1 MENRL
6 SKEIIFIIRIGTGLV
21 WFGTVIR
28 RIIVPNFEER
38 LIEMSQG
45 QTLLPP
51 NIMSFAVDNAGLIFA
66 FIISMEII
74 SSLSLITGTFSRF
87 GATLATII
95 GFGIGMAGI
104 GIGIIDLVIPWILAL
119 CTLYLAI
126 FTNSGTYLGVDS
138 YLEKK
143 NLPRIFKILI

>member
-1 MENRL
+1 MDNRL

-51 NIMSFAVDNAGLIFA
+51 NIMSFAVDNARLIFV
-66 FIISMEII
+66 FIITMEII

-104 GIGIIDLVIPWILAL
+104 GIGI
-119 CTLYLAI
+119 
-126 FTNSGTYLGVDS
+126 
-138 YLEKK
+138 
-143 NLPRIFKILI
+143 